1 LITVLAGG
9 VGGAKLVDGLAETIG
24 DEELRVIVNTADDEE
39 FFGLHVSPD
48 IDTIVY
54 TLAGIADREK
64 GWGIEGDTYRCL
76 EMLERYGLETWFKI
90 GDMDFATHIYRTLML
105 RRGMRLSEVTDTIAK
120 RLGIRHRIM
129 PMTDDRVR
137 TVVVT
142 ESERL
147 SFQEYFVEKRGE
159 VRVKSVI
166 YEGAEEAEPCREV
179 IPSIMDSRAVVI
191 APSNPILSIGPIL
204 ALRGVRQALRKT
216 KAVRVGVTPII
227 GGRAVKGPADRLMRD
242 LGIEPSAASVA
253 RLYSDI
259 LDLFIIDEVDASM
272 AGEASKY
279 VPRCIATNTLMQT
292 RQDRARL
299 ATYILTAI
307 NEIRESH
314 QKY

>member
-1 LITVLAGG
+1 MGRAFLITVLAGG

-24 DEELRVIVNTADDEE
+24 GEELRVIVNTADDEE

-64 GWGIEGDTYRCL
+64 GWGIGGDTYRCL

-105 RRGMRLSEVTDTIAK
+105 RRGMKLSEVTDSIAK
-120 RLGIRHRIM
+120 RLGIRHRII

-142 ESERL
+142 ESGRL
-147 SFQEYFVEKRGE
+147 SFQRYFVEKRGE

-179 IPSIMDSRAVVI
+179 IPSIMSSRAVIV

-204 ALRGVRQALRKT
+204 ALRGVREALRKT
-216 KAVRVGVTPII
+216 SAVRVGVTPII

-242 LGIEPSAASVA
+242 LGIEPTAVSVA

-259 LDLFIIDEVDASM
+259 LDLFIIDGVDAGM

-279 VPRCIATNTLMQT
+279 VPRCIATNTLMQS
-292 RQDRARL
+292 RQDRVKL

-307 NEIRESH
+307 NEVR
-314 QKY
+314 